1 MTKRM
6 IISICMLGITMV
18 SAAKSQKHEKYF
30 VLAIE
35 YIGQSDKPITPIVIS
50 DSEAGTTWYRS
61 AALKRDAS
69 DLTGTHVVSRSLL
82 GKLISDVDALKG
94 TLQQKGERNLALSKT
109 VAVAIV
115 TPERENTFLYEADSA
130 ISLLES
136 LQKSCDKQESLA
148 SDIAHFRDRVRAW
161 K

>member
-1 MTKRM
+1 
-6 IISICMLGITMV
+6 MV

-61 AALKRDAS
+61 AVLKRDAS